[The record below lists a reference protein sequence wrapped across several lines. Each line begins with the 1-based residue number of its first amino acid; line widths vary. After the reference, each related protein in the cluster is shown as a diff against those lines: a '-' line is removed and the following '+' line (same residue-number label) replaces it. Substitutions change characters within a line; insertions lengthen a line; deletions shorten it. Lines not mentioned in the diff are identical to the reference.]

1 MNSVKCLDWSDL
13 AWALLGAIK
22 FVTHSRLSENLKSL
36 LSYGPLNVSKY
47 PLKAT
52 CASRLTCINFHKFSG
67 LKISP
72 LLNWHPASSNLV
84 SPSSSFLS
92 SEWVQ
97 QGFQTSTIKALI
109 EVNTF
114 LFKNAPDSYVLPL
127 HLIACEF
134 FALKR
139 ANKGAVGAFA
149 LKLTLSTFALKLT
162 LLTFALKSTLSIFG
176 LKLTFY
182 PHSISRD
189 CVRMFASLSSPC
201 QKLLSIHL
209 CCQVECFQGG
219 PSCHFCLGANK
230 STKPRTMKSRRAHV
244 CEIWRDMYVDEIR
257 ETPAN
262 GHPLGI

>member
-1 MNSVKCLDWSDL
+1 MDSVKCLDWSDL

-36 LSYGPLNVSKY
+36 LSYSPLNVSKY

-52 CASRLTCINFHKFSG
+52 CALRLTCINFHKFSG

-72 LLNWHPASSNLV
+72 LLNWHPASWNLV

-162 LLTFALKSTLSIFG
+162 LLTFALKSTLSTFG

-201 QKLLSIHL
+201 QKLLSDPL
-209 CCQVECFQGG
+209 VLPSRVFSGRSLLSFLSGG
-219 PSCHFCLGANK
+219 EQKHKTEDNEK
-230 STKPRTMKSRRAHV
+230 
-244 CEIWRDMYVDEIR
+244 
-257 ETPAN
+257 
-262 GHPLGI
+262 